1 MIAKQRLS
9 PSAFL
14 LSYGF
19 LIAIVVMVAIFSLYS
34 PNFFSLKN
42 ALFILHA
49 AAPSMILATG
59 VAFVLMTGKID
70 ISIGSTAYLS
80 AAIGVMLMRGL
91 HVNPILAMLIVLPI
105 GAFLGAIN
113 GFVVVVLKVNPLI
126 ATLGSYFTFRGLA
139 LQVSNSMTISIPAQL
154 GNLGSL
160 RIGPVFVDILFAA
173 FVLAI
178 FQLIHTRTVF
188 GRHVMAVG
196 NGAEVAQKV
205 GIPVDRIS
213 FLTFALAGLMA
224 SIGGALTMFQVSSL
238 SPTLGQGYEFTAIAL
253 LVIGGVSLFGGE
265 GTIFPG
271 IVLGAMALT
280 IIQSGLNFIGAS
292 VFVYPLVRGGIIFIA
307 MYADSLKNMSK
318 RQVKVLAEQG

>member
-1 MIAKQRLS
+1 MSAKQRFR
-9 PSAFL
+9 PGAFF

-19 LIAIVVMVAIFSLYS
+19 LMAIVVMIAVFSLYS

-42 ALFILHA
+42 GLFILHA

-59 VAFVLMTGKID
+59 VALVLMTGKID

-80 AAIGVMLMRGL
+80 AAIGVVLMMRL
-91 HVNPILAMLIVLPI
+91 HVNPGLAMLIVLPI
-105 GAFLGAIN
+105 GAVLGAIN
-113 GFVVVVLKVNPLI
+113 GFVVVILRVNPLI

-139 LQVSNSMTISIPAQL
+139 LQISNSMTISIPAQL

-160 RIGPVFVDILFAA
+160 RIGPIFVDILFAGI
-173 FVLAI
+173 VLAI
-178 FQLIHTRTVF
+178 YQVIHTRTIF

-205 GIPVDRIS
+205 GIPVDRVS
-213 FLTFALAGLMA
+213 FLTFTLAGFMA
-224 SIGGALTMFQVSSL
+224 SIGGVLTMFQVSSL

-265 GTIFPG
+265 GTILPG
-271 IVLGAMALT
+271 ILLGALALT

-307 MYADSLKNMSK
+307 MYADSLKTMSK
-318 RQVKVLAEQG
+318 RHVKVLAEQ

>member
-1 MIAKQRLS
+1 MSAKQRLR
-9 PSAFL
+9 PGAFL

-19 LIAIVVMVAIFSLYS
+19 LIAIVVMVAVFSLYS
-34 PNFFSLKN
+34 PNFFTLKN
-42 ALFILHA
+42 GLFILHA

-59 VAFVLMTGKID
+59 VALVLMTGKID

-80 AAIGVMLMRGL
+80 AAIGVVLMMRL
-91 HVNPILAMLIVLPI
+91 HVNPGLAMLIVLPI
-105 GAFLGAIN
+105 GAVLGAIN
-113 GFVVVVLKVNPLI
+113 GFVVVILRVNPLI

-139 LQVSNSMTISIPAQL
+139 LQISNSMTISIPAQL

-160 RIGPVFVDILFAA
+160 RIGPIFVDILFAGI
-173 FVLAI
+173 VLAI
-178 FQLIHTRTVF
+178 FQLIHTRTIF

-196 NGAEVAQKV
+196 NGSEVAQKV
-205 GIPVDRIS
+205 GIPVDRVS
-213 FLTFALAGLMA
+213 FLTFTLSGFMA
-224 SIGGALTMFQVSSL
+224 SIGGVLTMFQVSSL

-265 GTIFPG
+265 GTIVPG
-271 IVLGAMALT
+271 ILLGALALT

-307 MYADSLKNMSK
+307 MYADSLKTMSK
-318 RQVKVLAEQG
+318 RHVKVLAEQ

>member
-1 MIAKQRLS
+1 MTTKQR
-9 PSAFL
+9 PSIGTFF

-19 LIAIVVMVAIFSLYS
+19 LLALVVMVAAFSLKT
-34 PNFFSLKN
+34 PAFFTLKN

-59 VAFVLMTGKID
+59 VGFVLMTGKMD

-80 AAIGVMLMRGL
+80 AAIGVMMMRA
-91 HVNPILAMLIVLPI
+91 HVDPLLATLVIFPI
-105 GAFLGAIN
+105 GAALGAIN
-113 GFVVVVLKVNPLI
+113 GFIVVVLRVNPFI
-126 ATLGSYFTFRGLA
+126 ATLGTYFTYRGLA
-139 LQVSNSMTISIPAQL
+139 LQVSNSMTISIPAVL

-160 RIGPVFVDILFAA
+160 RVGPIFVDIFFAIV
-173 FVLAI
+173 VLAI
-178 FQLIHTRTVF
+178 YQLIHTRTVF
-188 GRHVMAVG
+188 GRQVMAVG
-196 NGAEVAQKV
+196 NGAEVALKV
-205 GIPVDRIS
+205 GIPVDRVS
-213 FLTFALAGLMA
+213 FITFVLSGFMA

-265 GTIFPG
+265 GTVVPG
-271 IVLGAMALT
+271 IILGALALT

-307 MYADSLKNMSK
+307 MYADSLKNMRK
-318 RQVKVLAEQG
+318 RAVKVLAEQA

>member
-1 MIAKQRLS
+1 
-9 PSAFL
+9 
-14 LSYGF
+14 
-19 LIAIVVMVAIFSLYS
+19 MVAVFSIYS
-34 PNFFSLKN
+34 HNFFTLKN
-42 ALFILHA
+42 GLFILHA

-59 VAFVLMTGKID
+59 VALVLMTGKID

-80 AAIGVMLMRGL
+80 ASIGVMFMMRM
-91 HVNPILAMLIVLPI
+91 HVNPGLAMLMVLPI
-105 GAFLGAIN
+105 GAVLGAIN
-113 GFVVVVLKVNPLI
+113 GFVVVVLRVNPWI

-139 LQVSNSMTISIPAQL
+139 LQISNSMTISIPEQL

-173 FVLAI
+173 IVLVI
-178 FQLIHTRTVF
+178 FQIIHTRTIF

-196 NGAEVAQKV
+196 NGSTVAQKV
-205 GIPVDRIS
+205 GITVDRIS
-213 FLTFALAGLMA
+213 FLTFMLSGFMA
-224 SIGGALTMFQVSSL
+224 SIGGVLTMFQVSAL

-265 GTIFPG
+265 GTILPG
-271 IVLGAMALT
+271 IVLGALALT
-280 IIQSGLNFIGAS
+280 IIQSGFNFIGAS

-318 RQVKVLAEQG
+318 RHVKVLAERNE